1 MKGAWFDGI
10 LLLGDR
16 QKNKSTSR
24 QLNTIFNVTSAQT
37 TANVSL
43 NLSALAEENIG
54 SAIAELKT
62 NEAATA
68 QVSQSADADAAAGE
82 RPPLPPASATSMQ
95 EYYQLQ
101 RDLLKLTL
109 AFTAVIFLA
118 VWGTYSL
125 NTALNYAVGSVTGIV
140 YFRML
145 AKSVGSIGRA
155 QQASSN
161 GPSSGRL
168 AIFIGVMIVA
178 TQWQQLSVLP
188 VFLGFLTYKAALI
201 SFVLWTAVMPNQG
214 VGPNE
219 LDQ

>member
-1 MKGAWFDGI
+1 MRLVRWKFSIG
-10 LLLGDR
+10 R
-16 QKNKSTSR
+16 SQKTKSTSR
-24 QLNTIFNVTSAQT
+24 QLNTISNVTSAQT

-54 SAIAELKT
+54 SAIAELKE

-68 QVSQSADADAAAGE
+68 QVSQEESVEASGE
-82 RPPLPPASATSMQ
+82 RPPLPPASETSMQ

-109 AFTAVIFLA
+109 VFSVVIFSA

-125 NTALNYAVGSVTGIV
+125 NTALNYVIGSVTGIV

-145 AKSVGSIGRA
+145 AKSVSSIGRA
-155 QQASSN
+155 QQK
-161 GPSSGRL
+161 PSSGRL

-178 TQWQQLSVLP
+178 TKWQQLSVLP

-201 SFVLWTAVMPNQG
+201 SFVLWTAVMPEKASDST
-214 VGPNE
+214 E
-219 LDQ
+219 LAR

>member
-1 MKGAWFDGI
+1 M
-10 LLLGDR
+10 
-16 QKNKSTSR
+16 
-24 QLNTIFNVTSAQT
+24 TSAQR

-54 SAIAELKT
+54 SAIAELRSDEADT
-62 NEAATA
+62 AQDSYQEDVEAA
-68 QVSQSADADAAAGE
+68 QSE
-82 RPPLPPASATSMQ
+82 RPPLPPASETSMQ

-101 RDLLKLTL
+101 QDLLKLTL
-109 AFTAVIFLA
+109 VFTAVILLA
-118 VWGTYSL
+118 VWSTYSL

-145 AKSVGSIGRA
+145 AKSVSSIGRA
-155 QQASSN
+155 KPK
-161 GPSSGRL
+161 PSSGRL

-201 SFVLWTAVMPNQG
+201 SFVLWTAVMPSKG
-214 VGPNE
+214 VDSTE
-219 LDQ
+219 LTQ